1 MAKAPAK
8 KKEYKLDL
16 FGQTLPALYTGD
28 HGFYDRRTED
38 ERKEIHPLVLM
49 RWMSSVKNSELGG
62 DFICLVNNLVNVDF
76 WDLTKHPELQ
86 WKLMCVVGSELG
98 GRSQRSEWIAGPKK
112 AATGK
117 VDNVLLSLYPSLNNQ
132 ELALARGK
140 LTKDS
145 LKQLLRDMGLP
156 DDEIKPILD
165 EFKKSEPNA

>member
-49 RWMSSVKNSELGG
+49 RWMSSTKNSEKAG
-62 DFICLVNNLVNVDF
+62 DFLCLVNSLVNVDF
-76 WDLTKHPELQ
+76 WDLTNHPELQ
-86 WKLMCVVGSELG
+86 WKLLCVVGSEMG
-98 GRSQRSEWIAGPKK
+98 GRSQRAEWIAGPKK
-112 AATGK
+112 QATGK
-117 VDNVLLSLYPSLNNQ
+117 VDNMLLSLYPSLNNQ
-132 ELALARGK
+132 ELALARSK

-145 LKQLLRDMGLP
+145 LKQLLRDMGMP
-156 DDEIKPILD
+156 DDEVKPILD